1 MRPHFLFNALH
12 TVSALVVEDA
22 APARRKLTRLL
33 DGLDWIEL
41 VGEAA
46 DGESAVRRIDRLDP
60 DLVLLDVRLPGRSG
74 LEVLKRTRRS
84 PHVIFTTAHD
94 EYAVTAFELHAL
106 DYVQKPFSRRR
117 LTRAL
122 ERARVALGHRRTEDG
137 PTREAAGRSALRER
151 AREALR
157 RGPVERIF
165 VRRSGRVV
173 PLRVRD
179 IVWLEARGDYVAL
192 HTSGDRRFLV
202 RTTLSGLV
210 EHLGRERFLG
220 IHRSRAVNLAH
231 VLTFD
236 PADGS
241 RLRVRLSD
249 GSHVMARRRL
259 HAFLRRKCG
268 LVDRDNPCRCHRRVG
283 HAVEKGRV
291 DPDDVLFAGA
301 AAGPEPDAP
310 VTKTLEAV
318 EALRREAEV
327 LKTNPTCESPRD
339 LAAELSS
346 LLDED
351 LYSALTAGDGDS

>member
-1 MRPHFLFNALH
+1 MKIR
-12 TVSALVVEDA
+12 ALVVEDA

-46 DGESAVRRIDRLDP
+46 DGESAVRRIDSLNP

-74 LEVLKRTRRS
+74 LEVLERTRRS
-84 PHVIFTTAHD
+84 PHVIFTTAYD

-117 LTRAL
+117 FMRAL
-122 ERARVALGHRRTEDG
+122 ERAHVALGHGRTEDG
-137 PTREAAGRSALRER
+137 GGRGEAGGPALPER

-192 HTSGDRRFLV
+192 HTTGDRRFLV
-202 RTTLSGLV
+202 RTTLGGLV
-210 EHLGRERFLG
+210 EHLGRERFLRV
-220 IHRSRAVNLAH
+220 HRSRAVHLGH
-231 VLTFD
+231 VLDFE
-236 PADGS
+236 PAAGS

-249 GSHVMARRRL
+249 GSHVMASRRRSRE
-259 HAFLRRKCG
+259 LRRRI
-268 LVDRDNPCRCHRRVG
+268 LDRG
-283 HAVEKGRV
+283 
-291 DPDDVLFAGA
+291 
-301 AAGPEPDAP
+301 
-310 VTKTLEAV
+310 
-318 EALRREAEV
+318 
-327 LKTNPTCESPRD
+327 
-339 LAAELSS
+339 SS
-346 LLDED
+346 
-351 LYSALTAGDGDS
+351 